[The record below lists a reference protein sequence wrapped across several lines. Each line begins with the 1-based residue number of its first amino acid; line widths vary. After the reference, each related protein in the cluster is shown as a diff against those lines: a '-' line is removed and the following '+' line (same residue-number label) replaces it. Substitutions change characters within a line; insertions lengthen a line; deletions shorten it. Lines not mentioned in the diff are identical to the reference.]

1 MGNVVG
7 SMFGGGGDAAESA
20 KDAAEIQA
28 KYQREALEYLKDT
41 DAMPRQYREGAL
53 GTMADLYGL
62 GSDQQGMRA
71 QQQMIDRVMASPMYQ
86 QSLAQGEQSIMRN
99 QAMTGGLRS
108 GDTQSNLANFSGNLL
123 GQGYNQQL
131 KGLQGMA
138 GLPSLAPSIAGGTA
152 GIGQTLAAG
161 EMGGAQAQQA
171 GGQMGMNNM
180 MGLGQLGMMGYGMS
194 MMA

>member
-1 MGNVVG
+1 
-7 SMFGGGGDAAESA
+7 MFGGGGSAADSA

-28 KYQREALEYLKDT
+28 RYQTEALDYLRET
-41 DAMPRQYREGAL
+41 DALPRQYREGAL

-62 GSDQQGMRA
+62 GNEGAGQVAQQG
-71 QQQMIDRVMASPMYQ
+71 MIDRVMASPMYQ

-131 KGLQGMA
+131 QGLQGLA
-138 GLPSLAPSIAGGTA
+138 GLPSLAPSIAGGMA
-152 GIGQTLAAG
+152 GVGQTLAAG

-171 GGQMGMNNM
+171 GGQMGMQNM
-180 MGLGQLGMMGYGMS
+180 MGLGQLGMMAYGMF
-194 MMA
+194 A